1 MGGGL
6 IRDSQGN
13 WVKGYMRNIGVA
25 TSVTVGCWALRDGLL
40 LASQLGI
47 AQLVVELDARVVVGL
62 FVSNNSS
69 NKHYSPLL
77 NDCRS
82 LLTRFLQ
89 IRVNHVY
96 WEENRCADKLA
107 KEGCSVEV
115 DFVVLDRPSS
125 SDLCNILYSD
135 AVGM

>member
-1 MGGGL
+1 
-6 IRDSQGN
+6 
-13 WVKGYMRNIGVA
+13 MRNIGVA
-25 TSVTVGCWALRDGLL
+25 TSVTVECWALRDGLL

-47 AQLVVELDARVVVGL
+47 AQLVVELDARVVIDL
-62 FVSNNSS
+62 FVSKNSS

-96 WEENRCADKLA
+96 REENRCADKLA
-107 KEGCSVEV
+107 YEGCSLEV

>member
-1 MGGGL
+1 M
-6 IRDSQGN
+6 
-13 WVKGYMRNIGVA
+13 A
-25 TSVTVGCWALRDGLL
+25 TSVTVECRALRDGLL

-47 AQLVVELDARVVVGL
+47 AQLVVELDARVVIDL

-69 NKHYSPLL
+69 KKHYSPLL
-77 NDCRS
+77 NDCKS

-96 WEENRCADKLA
+96 REGNRCADKLA
-107 KEGCSVEV
+107 KEGCSLEV
-115 DFVVLDRPSS
+115 DFVVLDRPSP